1 MKVKD
6 IESRLAWVG
15 ALVILIAVSAAASS
29 AFAAEPVSDQVAAV
43 TAVEPV
49 AVAIAGARAA
59 NAETAADA
67 AAAIARDTL
76 LGLDIKLADH
86 TSTLTVSAD

>member
-15 ALVILIAVSAAASS
+15 ALVVLIAVSSAASS
-29 AFAAEPVSDQVAAV
+29 AFAAEPVADQVAAV
-43 TAVEPV
+43 TAAEPV

-59 NAETAADA
+59 NVEAAADA
-67 AAAIARDTL
+67 VAAIARDTV
-76 LGLDIKLADH
+76 LGLDIEFADH
-86 TSTLTVSAD
+86 TSKLTVCAD

>member
-1 MKVKD
+1 MNFKD
-6 IESRLAWVG
+6 IESRLAWLG
-15 ALVILIAVSAAASS
+15 ALVVLIAVSAAASS
-29 AFAAEPVSDQVAAV
+29 AFAAEPVADQVAAV
-43 TAVEPV
+43 TAAEPMV
-49 AVAIAGARAA
+49 VAIAGARAA

-67 AAAIARDTL
+67 AAAIAHDTM